1 VDQIKLGKFGVV
13 KKVIQQSIKIK
24 SYMMRYRGNEAKNM
38 EYDFMIKNGT
48 YTGKNKKQNSKGT

>member
-1 VDQIKLGKFGVV
+1 
-13 KKVIQQSIKIK
+13 
-24 SYMMRYRGNEAKNM
+24 MMRYRGNEAKNM